1 MEDLINAIIAD
12 ESPSQISDEIK
23 NILSSKALE
32 KIDQYKPQVAASMF
46 DTSDE

>member
-23 NILSSKALE
+23 NILSIKAVE
-32 KIDQYKPQVAASMF
+32 KIDNYRPEVAMSMF
-46 DTSDE
+46 NSNE